1 MAKKNEFYYN
11 FFMRIYF
18 HRYNSISEAG
28 ILDAF
33 NALGFEVYQDCS
45 EIERKIIPPE
55 ERVNTLATAL
65 LTLKKTGA
73 PFDCVFSVN
82 FFPHIARVCNKLET
96 PYYALTVDCPVL
108 ESFSESIALPCC
120 RIFLFD
126 KCHYEL
132 LRKYSPHTVFHM
144 PLGADPKLRVGM
156 SGKES
161 AYPEINEKNAY
172 TPVMA
177 KAENCISLVG
187 SLYLEKSPLHLI
199 KDYLSEHTTGFLQG
213 VMDAQEELY
222 GINVLSDCLS
232 DAMISEI
239 RKAAEKAENSLEQYR
254 GKFWPKLSDPICAEE
269 LLDRYIVSHYYLA
282 PELAFRSRVH
292 LLNALA
298 DHFDTRLFT
307 ASPIEGTGLSDKV
320 KVYPPVSSYRGMP
333 NVFSHSAINLQPTLR
348 SIETGLSQR
357 VFDVLMC
364 GGFLMSNYQEEIY
377 EHFTPGKELAVY
389 GSTEEL
395 MELCGYYLSHPEE
408 RQEIAAAGCRKVRE
422 SHTWEHRIKVMFDMS
437 YDQP

>member
-33 NALGFEVYQDCS
+33 NALGFEVCQECS
-45 EIERKIIPPE
+45 EMERKNISPE
-55 ERVNTLATAL
+55 ERIDTLATAL
-65 LTLKKTGA
+65 LTMQKAGT
-73 PFDCVFSVN
+73 PFYCVFSVN
-82 FFPHIARVCNKLET
+82 FFPYIAQVCDKLNT

-132 LRKYSPHTVFHM
+132 LRNYSPHTVFHM

-156 SGKES
+156 NGKES
-161 AYPEINEKNAY
+161 AYPEVNEKNAY
-172 TPVMA
+172 TPVMG

-199 KDYLSEHTTGFLQG
+199 WTFLSERTKGFLQG
-213 VMDAQEELY
+213 IMDAQEELY
-222 GINVLSDCLS
+222 GINVLSDSLS
-232 DAMISEI
+232 DTMVSEM
-239 RKAAEKAENSLEQYR
+239 RRAAEQTENASEQYH
-254 GKFWPKLSDPICAEE
+254 GKLWPVLEDPICSKEF
-269 LLDRYIVSHYYLA
+269 LDRYIASHYYLA
-282 PELAFRSRVH
+282 PELAFRNRVR

-298 DHFDTRLFT
+298 KHFDTRLFT
-307 ASPIEGTGLSDKV
+307 ASPIKNTGLSDKV

-357 VFDVLMC
+357 VFDVMMC
-364 GGFLMSNYQEEIY
+364 GGFLMSNYQEELY

-395 MELCGYYLSHPEE
+395 VELCGYYLSHLEDRE
-408 RQEIAAAGCRKVRE
+408 DIAAAGCKKIRE
-422 SHTWEHRIKVMFDMS
+422 NHTWEHRIRVMFGTA
-437 YDQP
+437 P